1 MMKWLRKLFGM
12 KSEDQHQH
20 QDERQ
25 RLLFVSKRQLA
36 EDTFAIVRLS
46 WFDEYGVRRIDEIN
60 LIYEDETEEDM
71 IPQFAMILADALRG
85 GADVSVITEIEPALL
100 GIID

>member
-1 MMKWLRKLFGM
+1 MMKWLRKLLGM
-12 KSEDQHQH
+12 TNEHQH
-20 QDERQ
+20 EDERQ

-46 WFDEYGVRRIDEIN
+46 WFDEDGVRRIDEVN
-60 LIYEDETEEDM
+60 LIYEDESEEDM
-71 IPQFAMILADALRG
+71 IPQFAMIVADALRG

-100 GIID
+100 GLIEQ

>member
-12 KSEDQHQH
+12 K
-20 QDERQ
+20 DELKRQ
-25 RLLFVSKRQLA
+25 RLLFVSKRELP

-46 WFDEYGVRRIDEIN
+46 WFDQDGVRTVDEVK

-71 IPQFAMILADALRG
+71 IPQFAMIVAEALRG
-85 GADVSVITEIEPALL
+85 GADVSILTEIEPELL